1 MSLWG
6 AVEESEDAEA
16 GVEDVYMYAAVQH
29 SPAIIQP
36 PRLRLRRKG
45 RDQEREEAHK
55 SVNWVD
61 QFWEK
66 AQVVADWSAD
76 AEKIVKEAKSDAPG
90 QAVGGRTGPR
100 IGGN

>member
-1 MSLWG
+1 MIIPPSSNPLAFVFVG
-6 AVEESEDAEA
+6 NAETKS
-16 GVEDVYMYAAVQH
+16 G
-29 SPAIIQP
+29 
-36 PRLRLRRKG
+36 RK
-45 RDQEREEAHK
+45 HK

-76 AEKIVKEAKSDAPG
+76 AEKTVKEAKSDAPG
-90 QAVGGRTGPR
+90 QAVGGRAGPR

>member
-1 MSLWG
+1 MST
-6 AVEESEDAEA
+6 AVH
-16 GVEDVYMYAAVQH
+16 VQYN
-29 SPAIIQP
+29 PAIIQP

-76 AEKIVKEAKSDAPG
+76 AEKNVRRRSQMPQAKRLA
-90 QAVGGRTGPR
+90 AVRGRTLAGTSSTM
-100 IGGN
+100 

>member
-1 MSLWG
+1 MFGRSSLIVCSVSNIEKLLLG
-6 AVEESEDAEA
+6 
-16 GVEDVYMYAAVQH
+16 GTGL
-29 SPAIIQP
+29 SP
-36 PRLRLRRKG
+36 
-45 RDQEREEAHK
+45 DDK

-76 AEKIVKEAKSDAPG
+76 AEKTVKEAKSDAPG